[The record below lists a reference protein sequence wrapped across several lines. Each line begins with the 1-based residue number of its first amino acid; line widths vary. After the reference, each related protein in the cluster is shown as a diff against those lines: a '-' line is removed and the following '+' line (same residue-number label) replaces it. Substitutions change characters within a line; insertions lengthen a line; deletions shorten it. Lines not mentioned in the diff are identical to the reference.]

1 MVNFAVLV
9 ESTIATNKL
18 VVELHMRRSD
28 QLSASQKHSI
38 KAVAWRAS
46 SVDEEQAGSRTD
58 GGGCLGSGIDM
69 RCGGSGRRGYN

>member
-46 SVDEEQAGSRTD
+46 SVDEEQVYPFAILNMGVYSAGMQRIQI
-58 GGGCLGSGIDM
+58 L
-69 RCGGSGRRGYN
+69 Y